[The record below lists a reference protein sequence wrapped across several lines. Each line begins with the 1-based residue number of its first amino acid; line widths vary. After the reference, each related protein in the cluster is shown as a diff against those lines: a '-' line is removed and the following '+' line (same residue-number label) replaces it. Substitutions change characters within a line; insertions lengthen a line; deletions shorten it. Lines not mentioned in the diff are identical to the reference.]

1 LVRAPAC
8 HAGGRGFE
16 SRHFRH
22 FIRYP
27 VNYFSHIIDLE
38 EADERGRPTSFS
50 ASKEQCEQIM
60 EVFDLLDL
68 KSFTV
73 QSQVQLLGDGIYELN
88 GSLNA
93 VVVQSSIVSYE
104 PVTTSISEPFTVK
117 LMPSEKRMAD
127 YETTHPDD
135 DCDVYDDQEYDL
147 GNLALEYLSLSLPT
161 HPKLAGESGDHIE
174 FEENEKA
181 PSPFTALSDLKK
193 ED

>member
-1 LVRAPAC
+1 M
-8 HAGGRGFE
+8 
-16 SRHFRH
+16 
-22 FIRYP
+22 
-27 VNYFSHIIDLE
+27 NYFSHIIDLE

-93 VVVQSSIVSYE
+93 VVVQPSIVSYE

-117 LMPSEKRMAD
+117 LMPSEKRMVD

-135 DCDVYDDQEYDL
+135 DCDVYHDQEYDL

-181 PSPFTALSDLKK
+181 PSPFTVLSDLKK
-193 ED
+193 EN